1 MGPFSTFPHFLLH
14 FPEHTQSW
22 SVRVGSPGSTGLVG
36 MGGQGGGG
44 HCAQPHSQ
52 ASFGYG
58 RLARHLEYLSSG
70 PPCPLRMKEETMNAS
85 ISNGFLSASSTFAGQ
100 WCSVS
105 QRSNLKI
112 QQWKVSSPRTTLLKT
127 GKPLE
132 INTSFA
138 DKISRNI
145 LPSYVGCQS

>member
-14 FPEHTQSW
+14 FPEHTQGW
-22 SVRVGSPGSTGLVG
+22 SVRVGSPGSTGLDG
-36 MGGQGGGG
+36 RARWGGA

-52 ASFGYG
+52 ASLGHG
-58 RLARHLEYLSSG
+58 RPARHLEYLSSG
-70 PPCPLRMKEETMNAS
+70 PPCPLRMKEETRNAS
-85 ISNGFLSASSTFAGQ
+85 ISNGFLSASSTFVGQ

-112 QQWKVSSPRTTLLKT
+112 QQRKVSSPRTTLLKT

-145 LPSYVGCQS
+145 LPSYVACQS